1 LPDDRLLILT
11 PDAATYAALAAD
23 AGLDDLEI
31 HAATEVDQARTA
43 AAGCNV
49 VLGVPALVAGLL
61 DAMPRLGWV
70 QSTYAGV
77 DALCRPGLR
86 RDYTLTGLRGIFGAL
101 MREYVLGWILALE
114 RDLFEARQLQL
125 RGRPWGS
132 AVSARSARRWP
143 GRVPRSACV
152 WSATDVRRRRVPR
165 STGSTAGMSFRRS
178 LPSPITWSWCCRT
191 RQRPPACSTVTP
203 WPR

>member
-31 HAATEVDQARTA
+31 HAATEVDQARTT

-86 RDYTLTGLRGIFGAL
+86 RDYTLTG
-101 MREYVLGWILALE
+101 
-114 RDLFEARQLQL
+114 
-125 RGRPWGS
+125 
-132 AVSARSARRWP
+132 
-143 GRVPRSACV
+143 
-152 WSATDVRRRRVPR
+152 
-165 STGSTAGMSFRRS
+165 
-178 LPSPITWSWCCRT
+178 
-191 RQRPPACSTVTP
+191 
-203 WPR
+203 